1 NRASESGRAGQRC
14 ALNLAGIDKTAL
26 MRGDW
31 LADPRALNAG
41 MRLDVQLR
49 WLPDSSTLANR
60 APLHVHLGTAHRVA
74 HVVLLEANEL
84 AGGGNTRAQLVFD
97 SPVCSAAGDVFIAR
111 DAQARHTVGGG
122 VVIDPDAPA
131 RRRRS
136 PERLAYLA
144 AIQRMLLGEGIVPLL
159 ENSPLGIGM
168 QALVRLTGLAP
179 EHIALPPQVRIIDP
193 GGRNVVILDS
203 HWQSLCQR
211 ALHALRAFHLQQPDE
226 PGIDRG
232 RLRRMT
238 APTVADTVWR
248 VLIDELAQKQ
258 LVQQSEY
265 WLHIP
270 EHRVMLNE
278 REREL
283 AKKLQSVLAAGSFDP
298 PWVRDLALAVR
309 VGDDEVRGVLRKCMV
324 QREVYQVV
332 RDLFYHR
339 DSIRELARKLRNLS
353 EQRGFVEAADY
364 RDSIGLGR
372 KRTIQLL
379 EFFDRVGYTR
389 RTPRGRVLRADSSWH
404 EADWV

>member
-1 NRASESGRAGQRC
+1 
-14 ALNLAGIDKTAL
+14 
-26 MRGDW
+26 
-31 LADPRALNAG
+31 
-41 MRLDVQLR
+41 
-49 WLPDSSTLANR
+49 
-60 APLHVHLGTAHRVA
+60 
-74 HVVLLEANEL
+74 
-84 AGGGNTRAQLVFD
+84 
-97 SPVCSAAGDVFIAR
+97 
-111 DAQARHTVGGG
+111 
-122 VVIDPDAPA
+122 
-131 RRRRS
+131 
-136 PERLAYLA
+136 
-144 AIQRMLLGEGIVPLL
+144 
-159 ENSPLGIGM
+159 M

>member
-1 NRASESGRAGQRC
+1 
-14 ALNLAGIDKTAL
+14 
-26 MRGDW
+26 
-31 LADPRALNAG
+31 
-41 MRLDVQLR
+41 
-49 WLPDSSTLANR
+49 
-60 APLHVHLGTAHRVA
+60 
-74 HVVLLEANEL
+74 
-84 AGGGNTRAQLVFD
+84 
-97 SPVCSAAGDVFIAR
+97 
-111 DAQARHTVGGG
+111 QARHTVGGG

-144 AIQRMLLGEGIVPLL
+144 AIQCMLLGEGIVPLL
-159 ENSPLGIGM
+159 EKSPQGIEM
-168 QALVRLTGLAP
+168 RELVRLTGLAP
-179 EHIALPPQVRIIDP
+179 ERIALPPQARIVDTA
-193 GGRNVVILDS
+193 GQSVVILDS

-211 ALHALRAFHLQQPDE
+211 ALDALRAFHVQQPDE

-238 APTVADTVWR
+238 APAAADTVWR
-248 VLIDELAQKQ
+248 ALIDELVQKQ

-265 WLHIP
+265 WLHVP
-270 EHRVMLNE
+270 EHRVTLNE

-283 AKKLQSVLAAGSFDP
+283 AQKLQSALAAGSFDP

-309 VGDDEVRGVLRKCMV
+309 VHDDEVRVVLRKCMV

-339 DSIRELARKLRNLS
+339 DSIRALARELRSLY

-364 RDSIGLGR
+364 RDAIGVGR
-372 KRTIQLL
+372 KRTIQVL

-404 EADWV
+404 EANLV